1 MNTFSNQNDA
11 NIFNIAFHYVLPKYN
26 YPHRYYHNFDHI
38 TNMLADYKDSNIN
51 VLLAIIFHDAIYDVT
66 STINEWESADYFKN
80 VFIPYV
86 KSENWKKCEYASEL
100 EIKDVHLDDIDI
112 SGIYQAIID
121 THTHVPTP
129 GNSISETLCNLDM
142 RILYCGSFNELL
154 TYENFIFK
162 EYQRFDIADYVRGRV
177 EFLSKYTSKNPNVGC
192 LIDYIQNK
200 TYNIGIYPG
209 SFNPFHIGHL
219 DILKRAE
226 RIFDKVIVFRGI
238 NPDKNEHIT
247 KCSMPMLI
255 SNRNIIESPGLTTD
269 TMKEYLNIKTN
280 YTVIR
285 GIRASLD
292 LEYESNYC
300 FWLKEIKDSV
310 NTIHILSQPEHEKI
324 SSSSLR
330 EMKRL
335 GRDDLYNKY
344 VIQ

>member
-1 MNTFSNQNDA
+1 MNTFTNQNDA
-11 NIFNIAFHYVLPKYN
+11 NVFNIAFQYVLPYYN
-26 YPHRYYHNFDHI
+26 HPHRKYHNFDHI
-38 TNMLADYKDSNIN
+38 TDMLFNYKESDIN
-51 VLLAIIFHDAIYDVT
+51 VLLAILFHDSVYDVT
-66 STINEWESADYFKN
+66 STINEWESADRFKN
-80 VFIPYV
+80 VFIPYL
-86 KSENWKKCEYASEL
+86 KSENWKKLDYASEL
-100 EIKDVHLDDIDI
+100 EIKEVHLDDIDI
-112 SGIYQAIID
+112 EGIYQAIVD
-121 THTHVPTP
+121 THTHIPTYR
-129 GNSISETLCNLDM
+129 NSISEILCDLDM
-142 RILYCGSFNELL
+142 RILYNGSFNELL
-154 TYENFIFK
+154 TYENLIFK

-177 EFLSKYTSKNPNVGC
+177 EFLSKYTSKNLNISC

-238 NPDKNEHIT
+238 NPDKPDVA
-247 KCSMPMLI
+247 KYPMPVLI
-255 SNRNIIESPGLTTD
+255 SNRQIVESAGLTTD

-335 GRDDLYNKY
+335 GRDDLYAKY
-344 VIQ
+344 VVN